1 MKKASKI
8 LLIIAGVF
16 GILAS
21 LGMLL
26 AGVLFTFTGFLNA
39 IVYAVYG
46 IIVVITAA
54 TNGTVTYSDG
64 TVEPMD
70 ESMILILILMF
81 VLIIAFMMV
90 SFISMSIPAYV
101 GFALLLTGS
110 ILAFV
115 ASKKAKKG
123 VYIASIVFSSLSSF
137 PALCYTLYALIYT
150 LLILVVI
157 LTLLTPMGWLYL
169 GLIVGFWGTLIA
181 FVLSILGDIF
191 GLIAL
196 AKQKKEEETQSLEV
210 IENVQ

>member
-8 LLIIAGVF
+8 LLIIAGIF

-26 AGVLFTFTGFLNA
+26 AGVLFTFIGFLVA
-39 IVYAVYG
+39 IVYTVYG
-46 IIVVITAA
+46 VVMVITAA
-54 TNGTVTYSDG
+54 TNATVTYSDG

-70 ESMILILILMF
+70 GSMIL
-81 VLIIAFMMV
+81 VLIVMIILSIMLMLL
-90 SFISMSIPAYV
+90 SFISASIPAYV

-115 ASKKAKKG
+115 ASKKEKKG
-123 VYIASIVFSSLSSF
+123 VYIASIVISSLSLF
-137 PALCYTLYALIYT
+137 PALCYTIYALIYT
-150 LLILVVI
+150 LLILIVI
-157 LTLLTPMGWLYL
+157 ILLITPMGRLYL
-169 GLIVGFWGTLIA
+169 GIFVGFWGTIIA

-191 GLIAL
+191 GLIAI

>member
-8 LLIIAGVF
+8 LLIIAGIF

-26 AGVLFTFTGFLNA
+26 AGVLFTFTGFLTA
-39 IVYAVYG
+39 IVYAIYG
-46 IIVVITAA
+46 VIMIIAA
-54 TNGTVTYSDG
+54 ASNGTVTYSDG

-70 ESMILILILMF
+70 GSMILVLALMI
-81 VLIIAFMMV
+81 VLIIVFMLV
-90 SFISMSIPAYV
+90 AYISMSIPAYV

-123 VYIASIVFSSLSSF
+123 VYIASIVLSSLSLF
-137 PALCYTLYALIYT
+137 PALCYTLYALIYS
-150 LLILVVI
+150 LLILIVI
-157 LTLLTPMGWLYL
+157 ISLITPMGWLYL
-169 GLIVGFWGTLIA
+169 GILVGFWGTIIA